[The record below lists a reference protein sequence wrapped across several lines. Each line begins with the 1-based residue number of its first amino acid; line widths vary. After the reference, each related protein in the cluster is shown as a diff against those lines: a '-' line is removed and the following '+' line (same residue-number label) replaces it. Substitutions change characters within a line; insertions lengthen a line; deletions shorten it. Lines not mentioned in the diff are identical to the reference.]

1 MELGLKGK
9 KAIIVGGARGI
20 GLVTAHL
27 LAQEGC
33 DIAICARTDAQ
44 VNDAVAALKA
54 HGIKAFGSSVDVQSG
69 DAYKAWLAEAVSQL
83 GGIDILVT
91 MQSAGGGMD
100 SEKNWYSNFEVDLMG
115 SVRGAEVV
123 LPHMTKAGHGSI
135 VFISTT
141 AAVETFAAP
150 QAYNALKASII
161 TYAAQLSQAVAKDG
175 IRVNVVSP
183 GPIYFAGGAWE
194 YIKGAMPEFY
204 GMSLAGQPS
213 GRMGTP
219 EEVANAVA
227 FLASPAASWITGEN
241 LVVDG
246 GFTKRVAF

>member
-1 MELGLKGK
+1 MDLQLKGK
-9 KAIIVGGARGI
+9 KAIVVGGARGI
-20 GLVTAHL
+20 GLVTSHL
-27 LAQEGC
+27 LAKEGC
-33 DIAICARTDAQ
+33 ALAICARTDSQ
-44 VNDAVAALKA
+44 VTESVEALKA
-54 HGIKAFGSSVDVQSG
+54 HGGTVIGGSVDVQNG
-69 DAYKAWLAEAVSQL
+69 DAYKAWLAKAITEM
-83 GGIDILVT
+83 GGVDILIT

-100 SEKNWYSNFEVDLMG
+100 SEKNWYSNFEVDVMG
-115 SVRGAEVV
+115 SVRGAEAA
-123 LPHMTKAGHGSI
+123 LPHMTKAGSGAI

-150 QAYNALKASII
+150 QAYNALKASVI

-183 GPIYFAGGAWE
+183 GPIIFPGGAWE
-194 YIKGAMPEFY
+194 YIKGAMPDFY
-204 GMSLAGQPS
+204 NMSLAGQPS
-213 GRMGTP
+213 GRMGSP